1 MNNPSF
7 EPREGLA
14 IFAGQRQYLHFSV
27 IFETPS
33 IGPAPGIE
41 LVTSHSIVK
50 RSTDSTNPA
59 AVDQKLFSFSPIVFF
74 RLLSLSRLALRY
86 LQAS

>member
-14 IFAGQRQYLHFSV
+14 ICRAKAVPSFFSY
-27 IFETPS
+27 FKTSS

-41 LVTSHSIVK
+41 LATSHSTVK

-59 AVDQKLFSFSPIVFF
+59 AVDQKLFSFSSIVFF